1 MKRRDLCWRAAGT
14 AVFAL
19 ACLAGVAG
27 LAGATG
33 KVGLPGF
40 VLALIGLALIV
51 QGRRVAAALRCEQGR
66 HPALAQ
72 AIRARQRARRADR

>member
-1 MKRRDLCWRAAGT
+1 MTRRDLCWRAAGT
-14 AVFAL
+14 AMFAL
-19 ACLAGVAG
+19 ASLAGLAG

-40 VLALIGLALIV
+40 FLALIGLALIV

-66 HPALAQ
+66 HPTLAQ
-72 AIRARQRARRADR
+72 AIHARQRQRRADQ